1 VFALQAYVAPNNDER
16 FVTTFGGVEGST
28 TTTQVRSYSRRY
40 HGPASAHTA
49 QAAALSVL
57 QQAHAAAAAA
67 AAASNAF
74 RHPSGQHGSCTGSTA
89 SLAAGL
95 AVGEPGSF
103 SYSAAAGEGLSAAE
117 DCLRESGATDGD
129 YCYSSGRGS
138 CSSQVLSVDVG
149 RDGGCMALQCSP
161 VQALQAGAHDSAC
174 ETPRIGLTADG
185 GNSAPCPAQGACAGP
200 STGPA
205 GESWQ
210 RTEQAQD
217 SVTSSE
223 AGQHPST
230 DFGWKASQHAGG
242 AGPVRSSSSSAG
254 QLRDSSSSADR
265 TSQGDSE
272 VVHAAPGRVA
282 KAAAVAVQTLI
293 SYLDKALGLRAQG
306 LVAEVRSES
315 YLLAGACVAVWA
327 LLTQRLPSALFC
339 RSNGY
344 LLVSL
349 TSFSVHACRQPPAS
363 SSV

>member
-1 VFALQAYVAPNNDER
+1 MFVLQAYITPNKDER

-28 TTTQVRSYSRRY
+28 TTTQVRLYSQRY

-67 AAASNAF
+67 AAATNAF
-74 RHPSGQHGSCTGSTA
+74 RHPLGQHGSCNDSTA

-95 AVGEPGSF
+95 AVGEPGSV
-103 SYSAAAGEGLSAAE
+103 SYSAAAGEGSSAAE
-117 DCLRESGATDGD
+117 DYMRESGATDGD

-138 CSSQVLSVDVG
+138 CSSQGLYVDVG
-149 RDGGCMALQCSP
+149 RDSGCVPLQCSP

-174 ETPRIGLTADG
+174 ETPRIGLTADS
-185 GNSAPCPAQGACAGP
+185 GNTAPCPAHGPCAGL

-210 RTEQAQD
+210 CADQLQD
-217 SVTSSE
+217 SMSCSE

-230 DFGWKASQHAGG
+230 DFGGKACQHAGS
-242 AGPVRSSSSSAG
+242 AGPAHSSSSSAG
-254 QLRDSSSSADR
+254 KQLRDSSSSAGR

-272 VVHAAPGRVA
+272 VVCAAPGRVA

-293 SYLDKALGLRAQG
+293 SYLDKALGLRVQG
-306 LVAEVRSES
+306 LVAEVRT
-315 YLLAGACVAVWA
+315 ACTGAF
-327 LLTQRLPSALFC
+327 FC
-339 RSNGY
+339 HFMHQEWILS
-344 LLVSL
+344 
-349 TSFSVHACRQPPAS
+349 Q
-363 SSV
+363 